1 MYTFCQGP
9 GPLYLRAFALRGTMY
24 TLISNID
31 EAIQDLTQV
40 IDAESLEDLTKVLLQ
55 LPCVNLLAFC
65 QESFTPNCQSPS
77 FKYPVFWNHKIFGE
91 RATRSSK
98 KLQISEPFQTSVECL
113 DSELEPFGLVFK
125 FQNVHHTT
133 NCIRL
138 YFYPLGTLNDR

>member
-113 DSELEPFGLVFK
+113 DSELEPLILALYLNFKMSTTQQTAYVYIFILLV
-125 FQNVHHTT
+125 
-133 NCIRL
+133 L
-138 YFYPLGTLNDR
+138 

>member
-77 FKYPVFWNHKIFGE
+77 FKYPVFWNHKTFGE
-91 RATRSSK
+91 QPD
-98 KLQISEPFQTSVECL
+98 LQKSC
-113 DSELEPFGLVFK
+113 K
-125 FQNVHHTT
+125 FPSLSRPQ
-133 NCIRL
+133 
-138 YFYPLGTLNDR
+138 

>member
-1 MYTFCQGP
+1 MYTFYQGP

-55 LPCVNLLAFC
+55 LPSVNL
-65 QESFTPNCQSPS
+65 QESFTPNYQLPS

-91 RATRSSK
+91 QPDPQKS
-98 KLQISEPFQTSVECL
+98 C
-113 DSELEPFGLVFK
+113 K
-125 FQNVHHTT
+125 FPSLSRPQ
-133 NCIRL
+133 
-138 YFYPLGTLNDR
+138 

>member
-91 RATRSSK
+91 QPD
-98 KLQISEPFQTSVECL
+98 LQKSC
-113 DSELEPFGLVFK
+113 K
-125 FQNVHHTT
+125 FPSHSRPQ
-133 NCIRL
+133 
-138 YFYPLGTLNDR
+138 

>member
-55 LPCVNLLAFC
+55 LPYVNLLAFC
-65 QESFTPNCQSPS
+65 QESFTLTANHPVSNTQYSGTTKS
-77 FKYPVFWNHKIFGE
+77 LASNQIFKKVANFLAFPDLNRMFGSRTVLNHLAMF
-91 RATRSSK
+91 
-98 KLQISEPFQTSVECL
+98 LN
-113 DSELEPFGLVFK
+113 FK
-125 FQNVHHTT
+125 MSTT
-133 NCIRL
+133 
-138 YFYPLGTLNDR
+138 

>member
-77 FKYPVFWNHKIFGE
+77 FKYPVFWNHKIFG
-91 RATRSSK
+91 K
-98 KLQISEPFQTSVECL
+98 QPDLQKSC
-113 DSELEPFGLVFK
+113 K
-125 FQNVHHTT
+125 FPSLSRPQQNVWIQNLNHLALYLNFKMSTT
-133 NCIRL
+133 QQTAYVYIFIL
-138 YFYPLGTLNDR
+138 LVL

>member
-91 RATRSSK
+91 QPDLQKSCKFRSLSRP
-98 KLQISEPFQTSVECL
+98 Q
-113 DSELEPFGLVFK
+113 
-125 FQNVHHTT
+125 QNVWIPNLNHLALYLNFKMSTT
-133 NCIRL
+133 QQTAYIYIFIL
-138 YFYPLGTLNDR
+138 LVL